1 MRICFVLLC
10 LCLGGPL
17 AAWGEDLASGDVSN
31 ITEYL
36 EGKFQLPA
44 PSLADAPP
52 SSNDLAAADGRIF
65 RNVQVWKREPDGLT
79 LHHDEG
85 LTKLEFSLLP
95 EDWQKKYGYDPEA
108 AAAYQRLLADAFKEA
123 ERNQQ
128 LLRDEI
134 AADRAKQNPE

>member
-1 MRICFVLLC
+1 MRIRFVLLC
-10 LCLGGPL
+10 LCLGWPL
-17 AAWGEDLASGDVSN
+17 AGWGEDRSSGDVSN

-44 PSLADAPP
+44 PPLPAAPP
-52 SSNDLAAADGRIF
+52 GSNDFVAADGRIF